1 MLTFVESPTF
11 TEQITS
17 LLSDAEYAE
26 FQRALATNPA
36 AGDVIPGLGGLRKVR
51 MAAKGKG
58 KRGGARVI
66 YLLMIEPGIVYLFY
80 VYTKGEMA
88 DLKPDQKKRL
98 RQAVEEIK
106 AQFKK

>member
-1 MLTFVESPTF
+1 MLTFIESPTF
-11 TEQITS
+11 TKQITS
-17 LLSDAEYAE
+17 LLADTEYAE
-26 FQRALATNPA
+26 FQQMPAANPA

-80 VYTKGEMA
+80 VYSKGDMS
-88 DLKPDQKKRL
+88 DLTPDQKKRL
-98 RQAVEEIK
+98 RQSVEEIK
-106 AQFKK
+106 DQFKK

>member
-1 MLTFVESPTF
+1 MLTFIESPTF
-11 TEQITS
+11 TKQITS

-26 FQRALATNPA
+26 FQRELAANPE

-66 YLLMIEPGIVYLFY
+66 YLLMIDPGIVYLFY
-80 VYTKGEMA
+80 VYTKGDMK
-88 DLKPDQKKRL
+88 DLKPEQKKQL
-98 RQAVEEIK
+98 RQSVEEIK
-106 AQFKK
+106 THYKK